1 MATKLDQVSSYIL
14 ALDDDEINTIV
25 SALYDAG
32 EDDLATEIYDECFG
46 VDECECG
53 PEPQSA
59 ESAEEL
65 ILRILREV
73 RG

>member
-14 ALDDDEINTIV
+14 ALDFDEISTIV

-46 VDECECG
+46 VDECECETQQ
-53 PEPQSA
+53 EPV
-59 ESAEEL
+59 ESADDV